1 MSSEI
6 LEPAAN
12 DEQNPYE
19 IKLDIFEG
27 PLDLLLYL
35 IRKDELDIYDIP
47 VAHITTRYLGFMQH
61 FQSLD
66 VEQSSDF
73 ILMAATLMKIKS
85 QMLLPR
91 EDIPGEGEEEDPRE
105 ELVRRLLEYQQF
117 KEIADWLGIQKK
129 AQSDVYL
136 RRQGPGEISNE
147 GAELR
152 PVSLFDLLK
161 VFKVVLETV
170 PKELVHQIVEEE
182 VSIESCIEHVMAV
195 LERRTRVRFL
205 DLIEGRDRLTMI
217 STFIGLLELLKA
229 QRIRVQQARPF
240 DDIWIE
246 ESENSEADGP
256 IEVTA
261 VREMPEADAEIEDAV
276 SGAEE
281 ALPENTAFLQEHEL
295 DSLQNEDI
303 QTEAAIDSPIDES
316 PQEEETDSPI
326 DENLREEDETGLRE
340 DEVDH

>member
-1 MSSEI
+1 MGSET
-6 LEPAAN
+6 LEPAASH
-12 DEQNPYE
+12 EQNPYE

-61 FQSLD
+61 FQNLD

-91 EDIPGEGEEEDPRE
+91 EDIAGEGEGEEDPRE

-136 RRQGPGEISNE
+136 RRQGPGEITNE

-170 PKELVHQIVEEE
+170 PRQLVHQIVEEE
-182 VSIESCIEHVMAV
+182 VSIESCIEHVLAV

-229 QRIRVQQARPF
+229 QRIHVQQARPF

-246 ESENSEADGP
+246 ESKNGEADTP

-261 VREMPEADAEIEDAV
+261 VRESPEADVEAEKTTSEEEEEDTAPLRAHE
-276 SGAEE
+276 SD
-281 ALPENTAFLQEHEL
+281 LPEDEL
-295 DSLQNEDI
+295 TVLP
-303 QTEAAIDSPIDES
+303 A
-316 PQEEETDSPI
+316 
-326 DENLREEDETGLRE
+326 DENPREEDET
-340 DEVDH
+340 DH

>member
-1 MSSEI
+1 MGSET
-6 LEPAAN
+6 LEPAASH
-12 DEQNPYE
+12 EQNPYE

-61 FQSLD
+61 FQNLD

-91 EDIPGEGEEEDPRE
+91 EDIAGEGEEEDPRE

-136 RRQGPGEISNE
+136 RRQGPGKITNE

-170 PKELVHQIVEEE
+170 PKQLVHQIIEDE
-182 VSIESCIEHVMAV
+182 VSIESCIEHVLAA

-229 QRIRVQQARPF
+229 QRIHVQQARPF

-246 ESENSEADGP
+246 ESKNGAADTP

-261 VREMPEADAEIEDAV
+261 VRAPPEADAEVEGTSSAEAGAISAEDGTATLDE
-276 SGAEE
+276 AEE
-281 ALPENTAFLQEHEL
+281 DTAPLQEHEPN
-295 DSLQNEDI
+295 SPED
-303 QTEAAIDSPIDES
+303 EATVLPV
-316 PQEEETDSPI
+316 
-326 DENLREEDETGLRE
+326 DENPREEDETDSRE
-340 DEVDH
+340 DEADH

>member
-1 MSSEI
+1 MSSET
-6 LEPAAN
+6 LEPAAS
-12 DEQNPYE
+12 DELNPYE
-19 IKLDIFEG
+19 VKLDIFEG

-47 VAHITTRYLGFMQH
+47 VAHITTRYLGFLQQ
-61 FQSLD
+61 FRILD

-91 EDIPGEGEEEDPRE
+91 EEVDGEGEGEEDPRE

-136 RRQGPGEISNE
+136 RRQGPGEISKE

-170 PKELVHQIVEEE
+170 PKQLVHQITEEE
-182 VSIESCIEHVMAV
+182 VSIESCIEHVLAV

-229 QRIRVQQARPF
+229 QRIHVQQARPF

-246 ESENSEADGP
+246 ESEGDQADTP

-261 VREMPEADAEIEDAV
+261 VREPPEAEAEAEGAASDEGATSRED
-276 SGAEE
+276 
-281 ALPENTAFLQEHEL
+281 TA
-295 DSLQNEDI
+295 
-303 QTEAAIDSPIDES
+303 S
-316 PQEEETDSPI
+316 PQELEPDSPEEETTDPSV
-326 DENLREEDETGLRE
+326 DENPREEDQTDSRE
-340 DEVDH
+340 DEADH

>member
-1 MSSEI
+1 MGSET
-6 LEPAAN
+6 LEPAASH
-12 DEQNPYE
+12 EQNPYE
-19 IKLDIFEG
+19 IKLDVFEG

-61 FQSLD
+61 FQDLD

-91 EDIPGEGEEEDPRE
+91 EDIAGEGEGEEDPRE

-136 RRQGPGEISNE
+136 RRQGPGAITNE
-147 GAELR
+147 GAELK

-170 PKELVHQIVEEE
+170 PKQLVHQIAEEE
-182 VSIESCIEHVMAV
+182 VSIEFCIEHVLAI

-205 DLIEGRDRLTMI
+205 DLIEGRNRLTMI

-246 ESENSEADGP
+246 ESENGEADTP

-261 VREMPEADAEIEDAV
+261 VREPPEAEAA
-276 SGAEE
+276 GEE
-281 ALPENTAFLQEHEL
+281 ATSATEEEDTASLQEHEPNSPENAVTVL
-295 DSLQNEDI
+295 PVEDN
-303 QTEAAIDSPIDES
+303 P
-316 PQEEETDSPI
+316 
-326 DENLREEDETGLRE
+326 REEDETAPRG
-340 DEVDH
+340 DEADH